1 MLMIHILFSGKVCD
15 KKPLQSGLFNQGTK
29 CMDGKGEHML
39 SEPWEFSLCL
49 VKKFQAIPLLCF

>member
-1 MLMIHILFSGKVCD
+1 MLMIHILFSVKVCD
-15 KKPLQSGLFNQGTK
+15 KKPLQSGLFNQG
-29 CMDGKGEHML
+29 MDRKGEHMR